1 MEKKTATALFPL
13 SAWLYGIRTTLAVGL
28 ALFAAFLFQ
37 LQEAGVAATT
47 VIILANPVHGLVLS
61 KGLWRFL
68 ATLIGGAGS
77 IALVALF
84 IQTPEIFVIAIA
96 LWSGVFTALGSFLKH
111 FRVYAAA
118 LTGYTVAIITLQI
131 VDDPLLVF
139 EHTIDRVE
147 AISIGIIS
155 TAVVTGA
162 LAPRTSSRRIETE
175 LNAIMASCL
184 AVLSGSLSSPLG
196 GSPSAKV
203 SHNDL
208 MARLRAFETLAE
220 AASHEPSQQ
229 AGQVRNYRRI
239 AHRLASLLMLQLIEK
254 DLRPEA
260 EPQTPACTIESFE
273 ALKRHYEDRA
283 GHLSAAPATDET
295 TQLIALLEESA
306 FLCSEIDAI
315 AHHADTGMHRP
326 SPVYSGD
333 IGRAILN
340 GIRSTLGA
348 LTVGY
353 YWIYSG
359 APHGGYVL
367 SGLILTSCL
376 LATADDSKKASLH
389 FGAGVV
395 LANAAAI
402 AFTFCL
408 LPRLTEFVLLL
419 GGLALFIIPGC
430 LLATKPRFTLFA
442 TGYLIFFMI
451 FISLNNVA
459 TFDAGEAVNTDLGWV
474 LGALYSIVLFRT
486 IFPSDTSNIL
496 AYYTRLLGKDQT
508 YKQSNEITRKMQRY
522 RERVYHH
529 AMQVGMRLDL
539 NSATAAN
546 PSMKAL
552 QDAFIRI
559 NHLMKT
565 QPQTH

>member
-155 TAVVTGA
+155 TAAVTGV
-162 LAPRTSSRRIETE
+162 LAPRTSSRRIESE
-175 LNAIMASCL
+175 LNAIMSSCL
-184 AVLSGSLSSPLG
+184 ALLG
-196 GSPSAKV
+196 DAPTAKA

-208 MARLRAFETLAE
+208 MTRLRAFDTLAE

-229 AGQVRNYRRI
+229 AGHVRNYRRI
-239 AHRLASLLMLQLIEK
+239 AHRLASLLMLQRIEK

-260 EPQTPACTIESFE
+260 EAQKPTRTIDSFE
-273 ALKRHYEDRA
+273 ALKRHYEDLA
-283 GHLSAAPATDET
+283 KHLSTAPATAET
-295 TQLIALLEESA
+295 MQLIALLEESA
-306 FLCSEIDAI
+306 FLCGEIDAI
-315 AHHADTGMHRP
+315 LRRADTGMHRP

-340 GIRSTLGA
+340 GIRSAIGA

-353 YWIYSG
+353 YWVYSG

-395 LANAAAI
+395 LANVAAI

-430 LLATKPRFTLFA
+430 LLATKPRLTLFA

-459 TFDAGEAVNTDLGWV
+459 TFDAVEAVNTDLGWV
-474 LGALYSIVLFRT
+474 LGALYSVVLFRT
-486 IFPSDTSNIL
+486 IFPSDASHVL
-496 AYYTRLLGKDQT
+496 AYYTRLLGTHQAH
-508 YKQSNEITRKMQRY
+508 KQGSKIATKMQRY
-522 RERVYHH
+522 RERIYHH
-529 AMQVGMRLDL
+529 TMQVGMRLDL

-552 QDAFIRI
+552 KDAFIRI
-559 NHLMKT
+559 NHLTKT
-565 QPQTH
+565 QPQTQ